1 MKYEVDERGRLILTP
16 KQNKC
21 ILVVLCSILLFLVIY
36 RIDFHSSLSQNGN
49 TTKGVVI
56 RVINKGRS
64 SKASFDY
71 EYIVNNKKYN
81 NNIRLSCM
89 PYKIELG
96 DTIDIRYDSIKP
108 NRSLPVDCALW

>member
-1 MKYEVDERGRLILTP
+1 MKYESDERGRLILTP

-21 ILVVLCSILLFLVIY
+21 IIVVCCSILLFSVIY
-36 RIDFHSSLSQNGN
+36 GIDFHSSLSQNGN

-56 RVINKGRS
+56 RVDKGRS
-64 SKASFDY
+64 SKARFDY

>member
-36 RIDFHSSLSQNGN
+36 GIDFHTSLSQYGK

-56 RVINKGRS
+56 RVEKSRH

>member
-1 MKYEVDERGRLILTP
+1 MKYESDERGRLILTP

-21 ILVVLCSILLFLVIY
+21 IIVVCCSILLFLVIY

-56 RVINKGRS
+56 RVDKGRS

-108 NRSLPVDCALW
+108 NRSLPVDRNPW